1 MCERHDNIIG
11 CTEEEPKQWPSD
23 AYGPWF
29 WYRFCVTNNSLWLY
43 TWQAVGLYLT
53 TKLMFKLAL
62 LCAVGAENL
71 RVFLNIIAQFTV
83 V

>member
-1 MCERHDNIIG
+1 M
-11 CTEEEPKQWPSD
+11 
-23 AYGPWF
+23 Y
-29 WYRFCVTNNSLWLY
+29 
-43 TWQAVGLYLT
+43 QAVGLHFT